1 MELTDLQFRGLTPDA
16 KTSMIYGLLVRVD
29 KIEMG
34 NSILRR
40 EVKNLREKYEAL
52 ERSSRKKK
60 RKEATSATSQAV

>member
-16 KTSMIYGLLVRVD
+16 KTSMIYSLLVRVD

-40 EVKNLREKYEAL
+40 EVKNLREKYQAL
-52 ERSSRKKK
+52 ERSSKKKK
-60 RKEATSATSQAV
+60 RKEVTSDASQTV

>member
-29 KIEMG
+29 MIEMN

-40 EVKNLREKYEAL
+40 EVKNLREKYKAL
-52 ERSSRKKK
+52 EHSSKKKK
-60 RKEATSATSQAV
+60 RKEVTSDASQAV